1 MGEDLADVVAAG
13 AEDREDG
20 VSGGAF
26 QGASAEAAI
35 GFHRAD
41 FRLDGA
47 AAAEIGDELWCQA
60 APHAADQDTGF
71 GLAVTT
77 VAAIDDCQFRAM
89 ISEDL
94 TCSSAS
100 RSVWPS

>member
-1 MGEDLADVVAAG
+1 MPEVGEDLPDVVTAG
-13 AEDREDG
+13 AEDRKNG

-35 GFHRAD
+35 GFHMAN

-47 AAAEIGDELWCQA
+47 AAAKIGDELWCQA
-60 APHAADQDTGF
+60 APRAADQDTGF

-77 VAAIDDCQFRAM
+77 VAAIDHREVGAL
-89 ISEDL
+89 IGEDFDL
-94 TCSSAS
+94 F
-100 RSVWPS
+100 